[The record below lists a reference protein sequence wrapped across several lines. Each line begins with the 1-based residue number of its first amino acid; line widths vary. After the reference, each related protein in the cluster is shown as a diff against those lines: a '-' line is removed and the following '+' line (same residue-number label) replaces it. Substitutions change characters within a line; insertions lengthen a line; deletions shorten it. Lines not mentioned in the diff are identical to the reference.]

1 SNPVDVEVRELP
13 AARPPEFSGNI
24 GDLRVSASASQTKM
38 PVGTPF
44 TFTVRLEG
52 QGYLPR
58 SGSLDLAGSPEF
70 TRRFRVLANQDR
82 ALADN
87 LREVTYTLRPNS
99 AAVTEVPS
107 VYVGYFD
114 TKLDEF
120 RTAKSAAIPLEVT
133 GSTDRAGDSPTLQR
147 VTDSN
152 EAELPALE
160 DLKAAQQR
168 GFWRRNV
175 VPAAA
180 LSLAVALVAG
190 TLLGGRMRRGLLR
203 L

>member
-1 SNPVDVEVRELP
+1 GVRFKQAAHVTLPMAGVSGEAWVPGSPTNRRGGGGWPPFVATNNPVDVGVREVP
-13 AARPPEFSGNI
+13 AAPPPEFRGNN
-24 GDLRVSASASQTKM
+24 GDPRGAASATQTEM

-120 RTAKSAAIPLEVT
+120 
-133 GSTDRAGDSPTLQR
+133 
-147 VTDSN
+147 
-152 EAELPALE
+152 
-160 DLKAAQQR
+160 
-168 GFWRRNV
+168 
-175 VPAAA
+175 
-180 LSLAVALVAG
+180 
-190 TLLGGRMRRGLLR
+190 
-203 L
+203 